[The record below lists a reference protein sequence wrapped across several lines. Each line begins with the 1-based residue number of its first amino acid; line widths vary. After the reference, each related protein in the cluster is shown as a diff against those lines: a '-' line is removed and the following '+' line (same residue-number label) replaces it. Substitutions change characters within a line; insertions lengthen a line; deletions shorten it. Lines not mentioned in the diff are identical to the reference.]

1 MRAGPRL
8 VSFVLAVSCA
18 VLAAASALAQSAG
31 SAPPGSGPHNR
42 DGVAA
47 PQTRATAPEEV
58 ARQFAISYL
67 GFWSLP
73 NVLAMPAMPRFY
85 EPRVEFHGR
94 VMPAEKLF
102 REKLRF
108 VRRWPD
114 RRYAPRSETMQAK
127 CKADVCVVRTAF
139 DFVARNP
146 GAGRRSRG
154 RGMLEL
160 HLRLVGSR
168 FLIFRETS
176 RVAGWG

>member
-1 MRAGPRL
+1 MPVSSRL
-8 VSFVLAVSCA
+8 VSLGLAVSCA
-18 VLAAASALAQSAG
+18 VLAAATALAQSPR
-31 SAPPGSGPHNR
+31 SRPPGLGPHEG

-47 PQTRATAPEEV
+47 SQPRASAPEEV

-94 VMPAEKLF
+94 MMPAEKLF
-102 REKLRF
+102 QEKLRF

-114 RRYAPRSETMQAK
+114 RRYAPRAETMQAR

-139 DFVARNP
+139 DFAAANP
-146 GAGRRSRG
+146 RVGRRSRG
-154 RGMLEL
+154 RGVLEL